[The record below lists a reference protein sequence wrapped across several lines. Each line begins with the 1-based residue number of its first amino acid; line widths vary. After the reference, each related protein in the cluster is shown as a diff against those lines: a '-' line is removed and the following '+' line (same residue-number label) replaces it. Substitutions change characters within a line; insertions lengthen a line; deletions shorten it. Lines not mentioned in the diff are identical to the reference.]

1 MTARDGASPVTSKP
15 KLAIFGANAKVGAK
29 GMVR

>member
-1 MTARDGASPVTSKP
+1 MSPAAKPVAKP